1 MRVTNE
7 MIANQV
13 VYNLTQNINRFYVL
27 QNQMS
32 TNRRINKASD
42 DPIGTIKDLSYRER
56 LNDLTQYKS
65 NIAIGQTWLSTVDSA
80 LNDINTAI
88 TNAHSTA
95 VEMSNDTFD
104 AVAREAGA
112 NEVQSLLDQIL
123 AAGNSQLQGNYL
135 FSGYRT
141 RTQPFESTSVGVVY
155 RGDSGAINYTIDSK
169 AKVQINTIGSDLL
182 TKPFAVIGA
191 TDGYPT
197 GNRRDHTADDSKS
210 RPGSG
215 FVAGNFHG

>member
-13 VYNLTQNINRFYVL
+13 VYNLAQNINRFYVL

-42 DPIGTIKDLSYRER
+42 DPVGTIKDLSYRER

-95 VEMSNDTFD
+95 VEMSNDTYD
-104 AVAREAGA
+104 AAAREAGA

-123 AAGNSQLQGNYL
+123 AAGNSQL
-135 FSGYRT
+135 
-141 RTQPFESTSVGVVY
+141 
-155 RGDSGAINYTIDSK
+155 
-169 AKVQINTIGSDLL
+169 
-182 TKPFAVIGA
+182 
-191 TDGYPT
+191 
-197 GNRRDHTADDSKS
+197 
-210 RPGSG
+210 
-215 FVAGNFHG
+215 